1 MSDLLPP
8 EDPTEMIFRAA
19 LPGRPSRLM
28 APPDRHRAAV
38 LFAPGRLQLEGAVL
52 LAALA
57 ILIPL
62 AAPGAGAFAL
72 AARRKGNRR
81 GLAAFLAATW
91 CGLLGIALRRAFG
104 VPLLP

>member
-8 EDPTEMIFRAA
+8 EDPTEIIFRAA
-19 LPGRPSRLM
+19 LPGRPSRLT
-28 APPDRHRAAV
+28 APPDPHRARL
-38 LFAPGRLQLEGAVL
+38 LFAPGRLQLEAAIL

-57 ILIPL
+57 ILVPL
-62 AAPGAGAFAL
+62 AAPGAGACAL

-81 GLAAFLAATW
+81 WLAAFLAATW
-91 CGLLGIALRRAFG
+91 CGLLGIALRRALA

>member
-1 MSDLLPP
+1 MSDRLPP
-8 EDPTEMIFRAA
+8 EDPTEIIFRAA

-28 APPDRHRAAV
+28 APPDRGRAAM

-57 ILIPL
+57 ILVPL
-62 AAPGAGAFAL
+62 AALGAGACAV

-81 GLAAFLAATW
+81 WLAAFLAAVW
-91 CGLLGIALRRAFG
+91 CGVLGIVLRRALG